1 MRDYL
6 IRRLVAAAAVIVLV
20 SVLVFTMMHILP
32 GDALLTKLGETGRI
46 PPERMAELRADM
58 GLDDPLPVQYMRWV
72 GDVFNGSMGKSLIFD
87 TETVSGRIVD
97 ALPITVELGV
107 LGIIVALLVGVPMGV
122 LSAVKQDSLID
133 YVGRAI
139 SLMGLSIPSFWLGLV
154 IIVYGTRYLGY
165 VPPREFIPITEDPIA
180 NLKQM
185 WIPALI
191 LGYGLAA
198 TVMRMT
204 RSTVLEALREDYART
219 AKAKGL
225 ANGVVVFRHVLRNAL
240 IPVITLVGNQ
250 AAFVFSG
257 ALILE
262 VLFVLPGMGQ
272 LTYTAILQRDYTQ
285 VQGNALVVASIV
297 VFVNLAIDLSYG
309 VVDPR
314 VRYG

>member
-1 MRDYL
+1 M
-6 IRRLVAAAAVIVLV
+6 AAAVVVIVLV
-20 SVLVFTMMHILP
+20 SILVFTMMHLLP
-32 GDALLTKLGETGRI
+32 GDALVTKLGETGRI
-46 PPERMAELRADM
+46 PPERMSELRQEM
-58 GLDDPLPVQYMRWV
+58 GLDRPLPVQYLRWV
-72 GDVFNGSMGKSLIFD
+72 RDVFDGSMGHSLIFD
-87 TETVSGRIVD
+87 TETVSGRILR

-107 LGIIVALLVGVPMGV
+107 LGMLVALTLGVPMGV
-122 LSAVKQDSLID
+122 LSAVRQDSLID
-133 YVGRAI
+133 YAGRTL

-154 IIVYGTRYLGY
+154 VIVYGTRYLGY
-165 VPPREFIPITEDPIA
+165 VPPREFVSLTEDPIA
-180 NLKQM
+180 NLRQM

-198 TVMRMT
+198 SVMRMT

-219 AKAKGL
+219 ARAKGL
-225 ANGVVVFRHVLRNAL
+225 ASRVVVFRHVLRNAL

-309 VVDPR
+309 IVDPR
-314 VRYG
+314 VRYA